1 MKGKSKTEPQQV
13 QKLTQ
18 RKEAKRKA
26 KVYKNH
32 ILAYRRQIDRARRAR
47 QRREQRE
54 HSHQRQRQFKFRVK
68 VVRYYQQLRQA
79 GVSEREAVVWT
90 YEKYQPRE
98 AWHLPLSPSTIRNW
112 VRQVKQAGG
121 HYHRLR
127 PQSRRPHRISYQ
139 VSAQV
144 VGIIFTWRH
153 QFGWG
158 GHRIAAELQ
167 RRGIAH
173 LSGRTVYSLLDRLG
187 LPVKPYAL
195 KGRSDGIA
203 YRRYEK
209 TRPNV
214 QWHLDLKETHLADGT
229 TVYIA
234 ILIDDHSR
242 YVLAAV
248 AGLAKTAT
256 WTATVV
262 QQAVDRAGRP
272 QEIVTD
278 NGREFVSAWEGS
290 LTPFG
295 QRLLAWDIHHHSCA
309 PYYPQ
314 GNGKAE
320 AFIKTLTRE
329 LLSRHTFD
337 TLADLQAAL
346 DQFLRYYNN
355 YRGHSSLGWQAPVT
369 RFAGR
374 AVTVRGLAALPGLEP
389 MAANPAWGSSY
400 CDPPVII
407 TPTTVEN
414 RNALAPLLA

>member
-1 MKGKSKTEPQQV
+1 M
-13 QKLTQ
+13 
-18 RKEAKRKA
+18 
-26 KVYKNH
+26 
-32 ILAYRRQIDRARRAR
+32 
-47 QRREQRE
+47 
-54 HSHQRQRQFKFRVK
+54 
-68 VVRYYQQLRQA
+68 
-79 GVSEREAVVWT
+79 
-90 YEKYQPRE
+90 
-98 AWHLPLSPSTIRNW
+98 
-112 VRQVKQAGG
+112 RQVKQAGG
-121 HYHRLR
+121 HYHGLR
-127 PQSRRPHRISYQ
+127 SQSRRPHRINYH
-139 VSAQV
+139 VSVQV

-173 LSGRTVYSLLDRLG
+173 LSGRTVYRLLDRLG

-209 TRPNV
+209 THPNL

-234 ILIDDHSR
+234 ILIDDHAR

-248 AGLAKTAT
+248 AGLAKTST
-256 WTATVV
+256 WTAAVV

-295 QRLLAWDIHHHSCA
+295 QRLLDLDIHHRACA

-337 TLADLQAAL
+337 TLADLQTAL

-389 MAANPAWGSSY
+389 MAANPAWGPSY
-400 CDPPVII
+400 CDPPVTI

-414 RNALAPLLA
+414 RNALLPRLA

>member
-1 MKGKSKTEPQQV
+1 MKGKSKTERQQV
-13 QKLTQ
+13 RKLTQ

-54 HSHQRQRQFKFRVK
+54 HTYQRQRQFKFRVK
-68 VVRYYQQLRQA
+68 VVRYYQHSRDL
-79 GVSEREAVVWT
+79 GVGEGEAVAWT
-90 YEKYQPRE
+90 YEQYRPRE
-98 AWHLPLSPSTIRNW
+98 PGHWPFSPSTIRNW

-121 HYHRLR
+121 HYHGLR
-127 PQSRRPHRISYQ
+127 PQSRRPHRITYQ

-144 VGIIFTWRH
+144 IGIIFTWRH

-167 RRGIAH
+167 RRKIAH
-173 LSGRTVYSLLDRLG
+173 LSGRTVYTVLDRLG

-209 TRPNV
+209 IRPNL
-214 QWHLDLKETHLADGT
+214 QWHMDLKETRLADGT

-234 ILIDDHSR
+234 IIIDDHSR

-248 AGLAKTAT
+248 AGLAKTSI

-262 QQAVDRAGRP
+262 QQALDRAGQP

-278 NGREFVSAWEGS
+278 NGREFVSAWESS

-295 QRLLAWDIHHHSCA
+295 QRLLDLDIHHRACA

-320 AFIKTLTRE
+320 AFIKTLNRE
-329 LLSRHTFD
+329 CLQRQAFD
-337 TLADLQAAL
+337 TLADLQTAL

-374 AVTVRGLAALPGLEP
+374 TVTVRGLAALPGLEP
-389 MAANPAWGSSY
+389 MAANPAWGPSY
-400 CDPPVII
+400 CDPPVTI
-407 TPTTVEN
+407 TPTTVQN
-414 RNALAPLLA
+414 RNALVLRLV